1 MSTLVQTPMQFATN
15 SPFATEFQTSVYGD
29 DRRLVTLIDGRT
41 VAIDRLEVSELEALQ
56 QEQEPAFARAI
67 EQTKKD
73 SLERSQTIQR
83 AYASICSILDE
94 IAKRQPVGQVFSM
107 GMDRRY
113 ADLVLRLLASQTRKG
128 ISGGLFELGCSAGG
142 LLAQACQAGYRVGG
156 LEVVPELLD
165 RTRKQISPEYHQ
177 NLFLGD
183 FRAIDLTQHRE
194 SYSVAYWNDVFEHIP
209 LDEIAE
215 YLTRLYTLLKPG
227 GLLVTITP
235 NWHMRPSDVTSMCSP
250 PRTQATGFHFKEYTL
265 REIIGMLASTG
276 FGHVQT
282 PSFISRHKIY
292 TQSWLSLTKLKC
304 LLEPRLELLPFS
316 AAVQCC
322 RRFGLSCT
330 IATKPVI

>member
-1 MSTLVQTPMQFATN
+1 MPAQFATN
-15 SPFATEFQTSVYGD
+15 NPFVTEFQLSVIGD
-29 DRRLVTLIDGRT
+29 NGRLVTLIDGET
-41 VAIDRLEVSELEALQ
+41 VAIDRLNVSDLHALQ

-67 EQTKKD
+67 ERTPKD
-73 SLERSQTIQR
+73 SLERSLTIQR

-94 IAKRQPVGQVFSM
+94 ISKREPIDRIFSM

-113 ADLVLRLLASQTRKG
+113 ADLVLRMLISQTRKG

-183 FRAIDLTQHRE
+183 FRAIDLTRQHE
-194 SYSVAYWNDVFEHIP
+194 SYSVAYWNDVLEHIP

-215 YLTRLYTLLKPG
+215 YLTRLYSLLKPG
-227 GLLVTITP
+227 GTLITITP
-235 NWHMRPSDVTSMCSP
+235 NWHMRPSDVTSMFAP
-250 PRTQATGFHFKEYTL
+250 PRSEATGFHFKEYTL
-265 REIIGMLASTG
+265 REIVEMLEAAG
-276 FGHVQT
+276 FDHIQT
-282 PSFISRHKIY
+282 PSFISRHKIH
-292 TQSWLSLTKLKC
+292 TQQWLSLTKLKRF
-304 LLEPRLELLPFS
+304 LEPALELLPFT

-330 IATKPVI
+330 IATKPMQ

>member
-1 MSTLVQTPMQFATN
+1 MPAQFATN
-15 SPFATEFQTSVYGD
+15 TPFATEFQPSVFAD
-29 DRRLVTLIDGRT
+29 DGRWVTLIDGRI
-41 VAIDRLEVSELEALQ
+41 VAIDQLEVSQLQALQ

-67 EQTKKD
+67 ERTKKD

-94 IAKRQPVGQVFSM
+94 IAKRQPVDQVFSM

-113 ADLVLRLLASQTRKG
+113 ADLVLRNLESQTRKG

-165 RTRKQISPEYHQ
+165 RTRNQISPEYHQ

-183 FRAIDLTQHRE
+183 FRAIDLTQHHE
-194 SYSVAYWNDVFEHIP
+194 SYSVVYWNDVLEHIP

-227 GLLVTITP
+227 GRLITITP
-235 NWHMRPSDVTSMCSP
+235 NWHMRPSDVTNMFLP
-250 PRTQATGFHFKEYTL
+250 PRTEATGFHFKEYTL
-265 REIIGMLASTG
+265 REITGMLKAAG
-276 FGHVQT
+276 FKYVQT
-282 PSFISRHKIY
+282 PSFISRRKIY
-292 TQSWLSLTKLKC
+292 AQNWLSLTKLKC
-304 LLEPRLELLPFS
+304 LLEPMLEMLPYS

-330 IATKPVI
+330 IATKPVM